1 MTDFIPGQRWLS
13 ESETE
18 LGLGI
23 IKELDYRLVTVEYP
37 AVEEERTYAKNNAPL
52 SRVTFDSGDTIRT
65 ADEMELVVTEV
76 NELNGLKVYMAHPKD
91 GSPDD
96 IQPVPETNLGH
107 TLRLTAA
114 LDRLLSNQLS
124 SNRWFELRIDALN
137 AHCRQQQSTIKGLRG
152 PRIDLIGHQLYI
164 ADQVA
169 NRFAP
174 RVLLA
179 DEVGLGKTIE
189 AGLIL
194 HQQLLTG
201 RAKRVL
207 VVVPSP
213 LVHQWFVEMVRRF
226 NLHFSIFDAE
236 RLNALQPE
244 TSIKDMLAQIIEEE
258 NAPDDDAD
266 ETPGNVSAASGD
278 DNPFLSEQLILC
290 STDFLSQC
298 DIDQLAA
305 ADWDLLVVDE
315 AHHLEW
321 SAQQASDDYQRVET
335 IAQQARGLLLLT
347 ATPEQLGLESHY
359 ARLRLLDPE
368 RYPSLEAF
376 KEEQAHYQDVAAL
389 AGRLHDE
396 PSWDAALKQE
406 AVALLPDMNIDEADR
421 DAIQTELLDRSGPGR
436 VMFRNT
442 RHNIAG
448 FPARHVHGIALTLP
462 DEYKYDSDEEIDGHL
477 HPETLFHDD
486 RWCSLD
492 PRVNWL
498 ENFFKQ
504 HRHDKV
510 LVICAS
516 KHTATDLHAHCNYKL
531 GMNVAMFH
539 EDMDL
544 IERDRAAAFFAD
556 DFDGAQALICSEIG
570 SEGRNFQF
578 AHHLVLLDLPLNPDL
593 LEQRIGRLD
602 RIGQTEDIQIHVPY
616 FEQHAQEVLF
626 RWYHDGMNAFE
637 HTNPAGHDI
646 YLRSRDA
653 LEPLLTG
660 DPEYTA
666 IEALVDDTRIITNEL
681 HTLLETGRDR
691 LLELSSFDSERA
703 ETLITGLISADDD
716 SPLPFMQRIF
726 DRYGVEQEDHS
737 DTAIILKPG
746 PHMRDAFPA
755 LPEEGVTMTDNRA
768 TALARDDM
776 QFLTWEHPM
785 VTGSLEMMLTEHRG
799 KAAVSLLKNP
809 KIKAGT
815 LLIEAI
821 YTVDA
826 IAPKQLQADRF
837 LPTTV
842 IRHLLDGNG
851 KNISQAISHD
861 GLSQQCH
868 KMDKPLSRK
877 IVGSQKPLLEKLLKA
892 DEANASQEAESIIA
906 AAQEKMRAEQ
916 AHELARLKAL
926 QATNPAVRHEE
937 VEALEAQT
945 HALEKCLSEARCQ
958 LEAVRIIVS
967 GGD

>member
-37 AVEEERTYAKNNAPL
+37 AAEEERTYAKGNAPL
-52 SRVTFDSGDTIRT
+52 SRVTFDAGDTIRT
-65 ADEMELVVTEV
+65 ANDLELVVAEV
-76 NELNGLKVYMAHPKD
+76 NELNGLKVYMAHPVD
-91 GSPDD
+91 DPED
-96 IQPVPETNLGH
+96 IQPVPEINLGH
-107 TLRLTAA
+107 TLKLNAA

-124 SNRWFELRIDALN
+124 SNRWFELRMAALE
-137 AHCRQQQSTIKGLRG
+137 AHSQQQQSPIQGLRG

-201 RAKRVL
+201 RASRVL

-226 NLHFSIFDAE
+226 NLHFSIFDRE

-244 TSIKDMLAQIIEEE
+244 DNIKDMLADIIAEEKGE
-258 NAPDDDAD
+258 APAQK
-266 ETPGNVSAASGD
+266 
-278 DNPFLSEQLILC
+278 DNPFLSEQLVLC
-290 STDFLSQC
+290 STDFLSEC

-305 ADWDLLVVDE
+305 ADWDLMVVDE

-321 SAQQASDDYQRVET
+321 APDAPSGDYQRVEA
-335 IAQQARGLLLLT
+335 IARQARGLLLLT

-359 ARLRLLDPE
+359 ARLRLLDPD
-368 RYPSLEAF
+368 RYPSLAAF
-376 KEEQAHYQDVAAL
+376 REEQAQYQHIATL
-389 AGRLHDE
+389 AGQLHDQ
-396 PSWDAALKQE
+396 PNWDDALKAE
-406 AVALLPDMNIDEADR
+406 TAALLPEMTIEESQREA
-421 DAIQTELLDRSGPGR
+421 ILKELLDRSGPGR
-436 VMFRNT
+436 VMFRNS

-448 FPARHVHGIALTLP
+448 FPARHVHGVPLALP
-462 DEYKYDSDEEIDGHL
+462 ADYDYGDDEGLDSHL
-477 HPETLFHDD
+477 HPETLYHDD

-492 PRVNWL
+492 PRVSWL
-498 ENFFKQ
+498 EQFFKQ
-504 HRHDKV
+504 HRHEKV

-516 KHTATDLHAHCNYKL
+516 RHTATDLHAHCNYKL

-556 DFDGAQALICSEIG
+556 EVDGAQALICSEIG

-602 RIGQTEDIQIHVPY
+602 RIGQTEDIQIHVPH
-616 FEQHAQEVLF
+616 FQQHAQGVLF
-626 RWYHDGMNAFE
+626 AWYHQGMNAFE

-646 YLRSRDA
+646 YLRTREALEDA
-653 LEPLLTG
+653 LAHPQDADKLATLVEQTRAITG
-660 DPEYTA
+660 
-666 IEALVDDTRIITNEL
+666 EL

-691 LLELSSFDSERA
+691 LLELSSFNAARA
-703 ETLITGLISADDD
+703 EQLREQLDDADWH
-716 SPLPFMQRIF
+716 SPLPFMQRLF
-726 DRYGVEQEDHS
+726 DRYGVDQEEHS
-737 DTAIILKPG
+737 DTAVIPKPG
-746 PHMRDAFPA
+746 PHMRDAFPG
-755 LPEEGVTMTDNRA
+755 LPEEGITMTDDRV

-785 VTGSLEMMLTEHRG
+785 VTGGLEMVLGENRG

-821 YTVDA
+821 YTIEAV
-826 IAPKQLQADRF
+826 APKHLQVDRF

-842 IRHLLDGNG
+842 IRHLLDANG
-851 KNISQAISHD
+851 KDISRAISHD
-861 GLSQQCH
+861 GLCQQCH
-868 KMDKPLSRK
+868 KMDKALSRK
-877 IVGSQKPLLEKLLKA
+877 IVASQKPLLETLLKN
-892 DEANASQEAESIIA
+892 DEAQASQAAEAVIDDA
-906 AAQEKMRAEQ
+906 RQAMRAEQ
-916 AHELARLKAL
+916 DHELARLKAL
-926 QATNPAVRHEE
+926 QAKNPAVRDEE
-937 VEALEAQT
+937 IAALQAQT
-945 HALEKCLSEARCQ
+945 DALEKVLAEARCQ
-958 LEAVRIIVS
+958 LNAVRVIVA
-967 GGD
+967 GGE

>member
-1 MTDFIPGQRWLS
+1 MSDFTPGQRWLS

-37 AVEEERTYAKNNAPL
+37 AVEEERTYAINNAPL
-52 SRVTFDSGDTIRT
+52 SRVTFNTGDTIRT
-65 ADEMELVVTEV
+65 EGELELTVAEV
-76 NELNGLKVYMAHPKD
+76 NELNGLKVYMAHPA
-91 GSPDD
+91 GEPENV
-96 IQPVPETNLGH
+96 QPVPETLLGH
-107 TLRLTAA
+107 TLRLNSA

-124 SNRWFELRIDALN
+124 SNRWFELRVDALN
-137 AHCRQQQSTIKGLRG
+137 AHCQQQQSRIKGLRG
-152 PRIDLIGHQLYI
+152 PRIDHIGHQLYI

-169 NRFAP
+169 NRYAP

-201 RAKRVL
+201 RARRVL
-207 VVVPSP
+207 VVVPP
-213 LVHQWFVEMVRRF
+213 ALVHQWFVEMVRRF
-226 NLHFSIFDAE
+226 NLHFSIFDSE
-236 RLNALQPE
+236 RLNAIQPE

-258 NAPDDDAD
+258 RIAEEKG
-266 ETPGNVSAASGD
+266 ETPDNQ
-278 DNPFLSEQLILC
+278 DNPFLSEQLVLC
-290 STDFLSQC
+290 STEFLAEC
-298 DIDQLAA
+298 NIEELAA

-321 SAQQASDDYQRVET
+321 SEESPSDSYQRVET
-335 IAQQARGLLLLT
+335 VARQARGLLLLT
-347 ATPEQLGLESHY
+347 ATPEQLGLESHF
-359 ARLRLLDPE
+359 ARLRLLDPD
-368 RYPSLEAF
+368 RYPSLAAF
-376 KEEQAHYQDVAAL
+376 REEQSHYQEIAQL
-389 AGRLHDE
+389 AGDLHDQK
-396 PSWDAALKQE
+396 SWNASLVERAQ
-406 AVALLPDMNIDEADR
+406 ALLPDMTISDADR
-421 DAIQTELLDRSGPGR
+421 DAVLAELLDRSGPGR

-448 FPARHVHGIALTLP
+448 FPQRHAHGYPQELP
-462 DEYKYDSDEEIDGHL
+462 EEYRYDSDESLEGQL
-477 HPETLFHDD
+477 HPETLYHDD
-486 RWCSLD
+486 RWCTLD
-492 PRVNWL
+492 PRVTWL
-498 ENFFKQ
+498 EQFFKQ
-504 HRHDKV
+504 HRQEKV

-516 KHTATDLHAHCNYKL
+516 RHTATDLHAHCNYKL

-602 RIGQTEDIQIHVPY
+602 RIGQREDIQIHVPY
-616 FEQHAQEVLF
+616 FEGHAQEVLF
-626 RWYHDGMNAFE
+626 RWYHEGMNAFE

-653 LEPLLTG
+653 LETLLCS

-666 IEALVDDTRIITNEL
+666 IDALVDETRTIADEL
-681 HTLLETGRDR
+681 HTLMETGRDR
-691 LLELSSFDSERA
+691 LLELSSFDDARA
-703 ETLITGLISADDD
+703 EQLKASLAESDEE
-716 SPLPFMQRIF
+716 SPLPFMQRVF
-726 DRYGVEQEDHS
+726 DRYGVDQEDHS

-746 PHMRDAFPA
+746 PHMRDAFPG
-755 LPEEGVTMTDNRA
+755 LPDEGITMTDDRA
-768 TALARDDM
+768 TALSRDDM
-776 QFLTWEHPM
+776 QFMTWEHPM
-785 VTGSLEMMLTEHRG
+785 VTGSMEMLLGEHRG

-809 KIKAGT
+809 RIKAGT

-821 YTVDA
+821 YTVESM
-826 IAPKQLQADRF
+826 APRHLQADRF
-837 LPTTV
+837 LPCTV
-842 IRHLLDGNG
+842 IRHLLDANG

-877 IVGSQKPLLEKLLKA
+877 IVSSQKDLLEKLLKA
-892 DEANASQEAESIIA
+892 NDAA
-906 AAQEKMRAEQ
+906 AAQEAEGIIASALDAMRQEQ
-916 AHELARLKAL
+916 GHELARLKAL
-926 QATNPAVRHEE
+926 KAKNPAVREE
-937 VEALEAQT
+937 EITAMEEQTAQ
-945 HALEKCLSEARCQ
+945 LEKLLTNAQCQ
-958 LEAVRIIVS
+958 LNAVRIIVA
-967 GGD
+967 GGE

>member
-65 ADEMELVVTEV
+65 ADEVELVVTEV

-266 ETPGNVSAASGD
+266 EAPGSVSAASGD

-666 IEALVDDTRIITNEL
+666 IEALVDDTRTITSEL

-691 LLELSSFDSERA
+691 LLELSSFDGERA
-703 ETLITGLISADDD
+703 ETLITDLIAADDD

-926 QATNPAVRHEE
+926 QAKNPAVRHEE

-945 HALEKCLSEARCQ
+945 HALEKCLNEARCQ

>member
-1 MTDFIPGQRWLS
+1 M
-13 ESETE
+13 
-18 LGLGI
+18 
-23 IKELDYRLVTVEYP
+23 
-37 AVEEERTYAKNNAPL
+37 
-52 SRVTFDSGDTIRT
+52 
-65 ADEMELVVTEV
+65 
-76 NELNGLKVYMAHPKD
+76 
-91 GSPDD
+91 
-96 IQPVPETNLGH
+96 
-107 TLRLTAA
+107 
-114 LDRLLSNQLS
+114 
-124 SNRWFELRIDALN
+124 
-137 AHCRQQQSTIKGLRG
+137 
-152 PRIDLIGHQLYI
+152 
-164 ADQVA
+164 
-169 NRFAP
+169 
-174 RVLLA
+174 
-179 DEVGLGKTIE
+179 
-189 AGLIL
+189 
-194 HQQLLTG
+194 
-201 RAKRVL
+201 
-207 VVVPSP
+207 
-213 LVHQWFVEMVRRF
+213 
-226 NLHFSIFDAE
+226 
-236 RLNALQPE
+236 
-244 TSIKDMLAQIIEEE
+244 
-258 NAPDDDAD
+258 
-266 ETPGNVSAASGD
+266 
-278 DNPFLSEQLILC
+278 
-290 STDFLSQC
+290 
-298 DIDQLAA
+298 
-305 ADWDLLVVDE
+305 
-315 AHHLEW
+315 
-321 SAQQASDDYQRVET
+321 
-335 IAQQARGLLLLT
+335 
-347 ATPEQLGLESHY
+347 
-359 ARLRLLDPE
+359 
-368 RYPSLEAF
+368 
-376 KEEQAHYQDVAAL
+376 
-389 AGRLHDE
+389 
-396 PSWDAALKQE
+396 
-406 AVALLPDMNIDEADR
+406 
-421 DAIQTELLDRSGPGR
+421 
-436 VMFRNT
+436 
-442 RHNIAG
+442 
-448 FPARHVHGIALTLP
+448 
-462 DEYKYDSDEEIDGHL
+462 
-477 HPETLFHDD
+477 
-486 RWCSLD
+486 
-492 PRVNWL
+492 NWL

-666 IEALVDDTRIITNEL
+666 IEALVDDTRTITSEL

-691 LLELSSFDSERA
+691 LLELSSFDGERA
-703 ETLITGLISADDD
+703 ETLITDLIAADDD

-926 QATNPAVRHEE
+926 QAKNPAVRHEE

-945 HALEKCLSEARCQ
+945 HALEKCLNEARCQ

>member
-1 MTDFIPGQRWLS
+1 
-13 ESETE
+13 
-18 LGLGI
+18 
-23 IKELDYRLVTVEYP
+23 
-37 AVEEERTYAKNNAPL
+37 
-52 SRVTFDSGDTIRT
+52 
-65 ADEMELVVTEV
+65 
-76 NELNGLKVYMAHPKD
+76 
-91 GSPDD
+91 
-96 IQPVPETNLGH
+96 
-107 TLRLTAA
+107 
-114 LDRLLSNQLS
+114 
-124 SNRWFELRIDALN
+124 
-137 AHCRQQQSTIKGLRG
+137 
-152 PRIDLIGHQLYI
+152 
-164 ADQVA
+164 
-169 NRFAP
+169 
-174 RVLLA
+174 
-179 DEVGLGKTIE
+179 
-189 AGLIL
+189 
-194 HQQLLTG
+194 
-201 RAKRVL
+201 
-207 VVVPSP
+207 
-213 LVHQWFVEMVRRF
+213 
-226 NLHFSIFDAE
+226 
-236 RLNALQPE
+236 
-244 TSIKDMLAQIIEEE
+244 
-258 NAPDDDAD
+258 
-266 ETPGNVSAASGD
+266 
-278 DNPFLSEQLILC
+278 
-290 STDFLSQC
+290 
-298 DIDQLAA
+298 
-305 ADWDLLVVDE
+305 
-315 AHHLEW
+315 
-321 SAQQASDDYQRVET
+321 
-335 IAQQARGLLLLT
+335 
-347 ATPEQLGLESHY
+347 
-359 ARLRLLDPE
+359 
-368 RYPSLEAF
+368 
-376 KEEQAHYQDVAAL
+376 
-389 AGRLHDE
+389 
-396 PSWDAALKQE
+396 
-406 AVALLPDMNIDEADR
+406 
-421 DAIQTELLDRSGPGR
+421 
-436 VMFRNT
+436 
-442 RHNIAG
+442 
-448 FPARHVHGIALTLP
+448 
-462 DEYKYDSDEEIDGHL
+462 
-477 HPETLFHDD
+477 
-486 RWCSLD
+486 
-492 PRVNWL
+492 
-498 ENFFKQ
+498 
-504 HRHDKV
+504 HDKV

-602 RIGQTEDIQIHVPY
+602 RIGQSEDIQIHVPY

-666 IEALVDDTRIITNEL
+666 IEALVDDTRTITNEL

-691 LLELSSFDSERA
+691 LLELSSFDGERA
-703 ETLITGLISADDD
+703 EALITDLIAADDD

-842 IRHLLDGNG
+842 IRHLLDANG

-892 DEANASQEAESIIA
+892 DETSASQEAESIIA

-926 QATNPAVRHEE
+926 QAKNPAVRHEE
-937 VEALEAQT
+937 VEA
-945 HALEKCLSEARCQ
+945 
-958 LEAVRIIVS
+958 
-967 GGD
+967 

>member
-1 MTDFIPGQRWLS
+1 M
-13 ESETE
+13 
-18 LGLGI
+18 
-23 IKELDYRLVTVEYP
+23 
-37 AVEEERTYAKNNAPL
+37 
-52 SRVTFDSGDTIRT
+52 
-65 ADEMELVVTEV
+65 
-76 NELNGLKVYMAHPKD
+76 
-91 GSPDD
+91 
-96 IQPVPETNLGH
+96 
-107 TLRLTAA
+107 
-114 LDRLLSNQLS
+114 
-124 SNRWFELRIDALN
+124 
-137 AHCRQQQSTIKGLRG
+137 
-152 PRIDLIGHQLYI
+152 
-164 ADQVA
+164 
-169 NRFAP
+169 
-174 RVLLA
+174 
-179 DEVGLGKTIE
+179 
-189 AGLIL
+189 
-194 HQQLLTG
+194 
-201 RAKRVL
+201 
-207 VVVPSP
+207 
-213 LVHQWFVEMVRRF
+213 
-226 NLHFSIFDAE
+226 
-236 RLNALQPE
+236 
-244 TSIKDMLAQIIEEE
+244 
-258 NAPDDDAD
+258 
-266 ETPGNVSAASGD
+266 
-278 DNPFLSEQLILC
+278 
-290 STDFLSQC
+290 
-298 DIDQLAA
+298 
-305 ADWDLLVVDE
+305 
-315 AHHLEW
+315 
-321 SAQQASDDYQRVET
+321 
-335 IAQQARGLLLLT
+335 
-347 ATPEQLGLESHY
+347 
-359 ARLRLLDPE
+359 
-368 RYPSLEAF
+368 
-376 KEEQAHYQDVAAL
+376 
-389 AGRLHDE
+389 
-396 PSWDAALKQE
+396 
-406 AVALLPDMNIDEADR
+406 
-421 DAIQTELLDRSGPGR
+421 
-436 VMFRNT
+436 
-442 RHNIAG
+442 
-448 FPARHVHGIALTLP
+448 
-462 DEYKYDSDEEIDGHL
+462 

-486 RWCSLD
+486 RWCTLD
-492 PRVNWL
+492 PRVTWL

-516 KHTATDLHAHCNYKL
+516 KNTATDLHAHCNYKL

-602 RIGQTEDIQIHVPY
+602 RIGQTDDIQIHVPY

-626 RWYHDGMNAFE
+626 RWYHEGMNAFE

-666 IEALVDDTRIITNEL
+666 IEALVDDTRAITTEL

-691 LLELSSFDSERA
+691 LLELSSFDGERA
-703 ETLITGLISADDD
+703 ETLISDLIAADED

-737 DTAIILKPG
+737 DTAVILKPG
-746 PHMRDAFPA
+746 PHMRDAFPS

-826 IAPKQLQADRF
+826 VAPKHLQADRF

-842 IRHLLDGNG
+842 IRHLLDANG

-877 IVGSQKPLLEKLLKA
+877 IVGSQKALLEKLLKA
-892 DEANASQEAESIIA
+892 DDISASQEAESIIT
-906 AAQEKMRAEQ
+906 AAQQKMREKQ

-926 QATNPAVRHEE
+926 QAKNPAVRHAEID
-937 VEALEAQT
+937 ALEDQT
-945 HALEKCLSEARCQ
+945 QALEKCLGEARCQ
-958 LEAVRIIVS
+958 LEAVRIIVA

>member
-1 MTDFIPGQRWLS
+1 MSEFTPGQRWLS

-23 IKELDYRLVTVEYP
+23 IRELDYRLVTVEYP

-52 SRVTFDSGDTIRT
+52 SRVTFDCGDTIRT
-65 ADEMELVVTEV
+65 VDEQELEVAEV
-76 NELNGLKVYMAHPKD
+76 NELNGLKVYMAHPP
-91 GSPDD
+91 GQPDD

-107 TLRLTAA
+107 TLKLTAA

-124 SNRWFELRIDALN
+124 SNRWFELRVDALD
-137 AHCRQQQSTIKGLRG
+137 AHCRQQQSRVQGLRG

-201 RAKRVL
+201 RASRIL

-226 NLHFSIFDAE
+226 NLHFSIFDSE
-236 RLNALQPE
+236 RLNAIQPE
-244 TSIKDMLAQIIEEE
+244 TSVKDMLADIIAEEKGE
-258 NAPDDDAD
+258 APTTR
-266 ETPGNVSAASGD
+266 E
-278 DNPFLSEQLILC
+278 NPFLSEQLILC
-290 STDFLSQC
+290 STDFLSEC

-305 ADWDLLVVDE
+305 SDWDLLVVDE
-315 AHHLEW
+315 AHHLAW
-321 SAQQASDDYQRVET
+321 SPDAPSEDYQRVET
-335 IAQQARGLLLLT
+335 IARQARGLLLLT

-359 ARLRLLDPE
+359 ARLRLLDPD
-368 RYPSLEAF
+368 RYPSLDAF
-376 KEEQAHYQDVAAL
+376 REEQSHYQEIATLAGKLHDEQTWSDTL
-389 AGRLHDE
+389 KDEAGRL
-396 PSWDAALKQE
+396 
-406 AVALLPDMNIDEADR
+406 LPDLTIDEQQR
-421 DAIQTELLDRSGPGR
+421 DEILGELLDRSGPGR

-448 FPARHVHGIALTLP
+448 FPARKVEGYPLPLP
-462 DEYKYDSDEEIDGHL
+462 DEYRYDDDETLDGHL
-477 HPETLFHDD
+477 HPETLYHTDS
-486 RWCSLD
+486 WCTLD
-492 PRVNWL
+492 PRVAWL
-498 ENFFKQ
+498 EQFFKQ
-504 HRHDKV
+504 HRTDKV

-516 KHTATDLHAHCNYKL
+516 RHTATDLHAHCNYKL

-556 DFDGAQALICSEIG
+556 DYDGAQALICSEIG

-616 FEQHAQEVLF
+616 FEGHAQEVLF
-626 RWYHDGMNAFE
+626 RWYHEGMNAFE

-666 IEALVDDTRIITNEL
+666 VEALVSETRSIADEL

-691 LLELSSFDSERA
+691 LLELSSHDAGRA
-703 ETLITGLISADDD
+703 EQLKAALAESDAD
-716 SPLPFMQRIF
+716 SPLPFMQRVF
-726 DRYGVEQEDHS
+726 DRYGVDQEEHS
-737 DTAIILKPG
+737 DTAVILKPG

-755 LPEEGVTMTDNRA
+755 LPEEGVTMTDDRA

-785 VTGSLEMMLTEHRG
+785 VTGSLEMLLGEHRG

-821 YTVDA
+821 YTVDT
-826 IAPKQLQADRF
+826 IAPKHLQVDRF
-837 LPTTV
+837 LPTST
-842 IRHLLDGNG
+842 IRHLLDANG
-851 KNISQAISHD
+851 KDISQAITHE

-868 KMDKPLSRK
+868 KMDKALSRK
-877 IVGSQKPLLEKLLKA
+877 IVGSQKPLLEKLLKT
-892 DEANASQEAESIIA
+892 DEARASQAARSIIDDA
-906 AAQEKMRAEQ
+906 LEKMRHEQ
-916 AHELARLKAL
+916 DHELARLKAL
-926 QATNPAVRHEE
+926 QAKNPAVRDDEIQ
-937 VEALEAQT
+937 ALEAQT
-945 HALEKCLSEARCQ
+945 AQLEKYLGDARCQ
-958 LEAVRIIVS
+958 LEAVRVIVA
-967 GGD
+967 GGA

>member
-1 MTDFIPGQRWLS
+1 VSMSDFTPGQRWLS

-37 AVEEERTYAKNNAPL
+37 AVEEERTYAINNAPL
-52 SRVTFDSGDTIRT
+52 SRVTFDVGDTIRT
-65 ADEMELVVTEV
+65 GDELELTVAEV
-76 NELNGLKVYMAHPKD
+76 NELNGLKVYMAHPAGETD
-91 GSPDD
+91 NV
-96 IQPVPETNLGH
+96 QPVPETLLGH
-107 TLRLTAA
+107 TLKLNSA
-114 LDRLLSNQLS
+114 LDRLLSNQLA
-124 SNRWFELRIDALN
+124 SNRWYELRVDALN
-137 AHCRQQQSTIKGLRG
+137 AHCQQQQSRIQGLRG
-152 PRIDLIGHQLYI
+152 PRIDHIGHQLYI

-169 NRFAP
+169 SRYAP

-201 RAKRVL
+201 RASRVL

-236 RLNALQPE
+236 RLEALQPE

-258 NAPDDDAD
+258 RLGEEQGEAPA
-266 ETPGNVSAASGD
+266 NN

-290 STDFLSQC
+290 STDFLSEC
-298 DIDQLAA
+298 DIDQLAS

-315 AHHLEW
+315 AHHLAW
-321 SAQQASDDYQRVET
+321 SEQHPSDSYLRVET

-347 ATPEQLGLESHY
+347 ATPEQLGLESHF
-359 ARLRLLDPE
+359 ARLRLLDPD

-376 KEEQAHYQDVAAL
+376 REEQSHYQEIAQL
-389 AGRLHDE
+389 AGELHDQ
-396 PSWDAALKQE
+396 PDWDSALVEK
-406 AVALLPDMNIDEADR
+406 AKALLPDMEITPDAR
-421 DAIQTELLDRSGPGR
+421 DSVLAELLDRSGPGR

-448 FPARHVHGIALTLP
+448 FPLRHVHGSPLPLP
-462 DEYKYDSDEEIDGHL
+462 DEYRYDQDEELEGHL
-477 HPETLFHDD
+477 HPETLYHDD
-486 RWCSLD
+486 RWCTLD
-492 PRVNWL
+492 PRVTWL
-498 ENFFKQ
+498 EQFFKQ

-516 KHTATDLHAHCNYKL
+516 RHTASDLHAHCNYKL
-531 GMNVAMFH
+531 GMNIAMFH

-556 DFDGAQALICSEIG
+556 DVDGAQALICSEIG

-602 RIGQTEDIQIHVPY
+602 RIGQREDIQIHVPY
-616 FEQHAQEVLF
+616 FEGHAQEVLF
-626 RWYHDGMNAFE
+626 RWYHEGMNAFE

-653 LEPLLTG
+653 LEPLLSS

-666 IEALVDDTRIITNEL
+666 IDALVADTRVIADEL
-681 HTLLETGRDR
+681 HTLMETGRDR
-691 LLELSSFDSERA
+691 LLELSSCDTDRA
-703 ETLITGLISADDD
+703 DALRDELAQADAQ
-716 SPLPFMQRIF
+716 SPLPFMQRVF
-726 DRYGVEQEDHS
+726 DRYGVDQEEHS
-737 DTAIILKPG
+737 DTAVILKPG
-746 PHMRDAFPA
+746 PHMRDAFPG
-755 LPEEGVTMTDNRA
+755 LPDEGITMTDDRA

-776 QFLTWEHPM
+776 QFMTWEHPM
-785 VTGSLEMMLTEHRG
+785 VTGSLEMILGENRG

-809 KIKAGT
+809 RIKPGT

-821 YTVDA
+821 YTVESM
-826 IAPKQLQADRF
+826 APRYLQADRF
-837 LPTTV
+837 LPCTV
-842 IRHLLDGNG
+842 IRHLFDANG
-851 KNISQAISHD
+851 KNISKAISHE

-868 KMDKPLSRK
+868 KMDKALSRK
-877 IVGSQKPLLEKLLKA
+877 IVSSQKTLLEKLLKA
-892 DEANASQEAESIIA
+892 NDVAARKEADDVVA
-906 AAQEKMRAEQ
+906 AALIAMREEQ
-916 AHELARLKAL
+916 NHELARLKAL
-926 QATNPAVRHEE
+926 QAKNPAVRDEE
-937 VEALEAQT
+937 ITALEQQTAQ
-945 HALEKCLSEARCQ
+945 LEKLIGDAQCQ
-958 LEAVRIIVS
+958 LNAVRVIVAA
-967 GGD
+967 GE

>member
-1 MTDFIPGQRWLS
+1 MTDFTPGQRWLS

-23 IKELDYRLVTVEYP
+23 IKELDYRLVTVGYP
-37 AVEEERTYAKNNAPL
+37 AVEEERTYAINNAPL
-52 SRVTFDSGDTIRT
+52 SRVIFSTGDTIRT
-65 ADEMELVVTEV
+65 ADELELVVTEV
-76 NELNGLKVYMAHPKD
+76 NELNGLKVYMAHPL
-91 GSPDD
+91 GQPED
-96 IQPVPETNLGH
+96 IQPVPETHLGH
-107 TLRLTAA
+107 KLRLTTAM
-114 LDRLLSNQLS
+114 DRLLSNQLS
-124 SNRWFELRIDALN
+124 SNRWFELRVDALN
-137 AHCRQQQSTIKGLRG
+137 AHCQQQQSTIKGLRG
-152 PRIDLIGHQLYI
+152 PRMDLIGHQLYI

-194 HQQLLTG
+194 HQQLLSG

-236 RLNALQPE
+236 RLNALQPQ

-258 NAPDDDAD
+258 KASAESGNDEAAAD
-266 ETPGNVSAASGD
+266 TQEQTW

-290 STDFLSQC
+290 STDFLAEC

-321 SAQQASDDYQRVET
+321 APDAPSDDYQRVET
-335 IAQQARGLLLLT
+335 IARQARGLLLLT

-359 ARLRLLDPE
+359 ARLRLLDPD
-368 RYPSLEAF
+368 RYPSLDAF
-376 KEEQAHYQDVAAL
+376 REEQSHYQEIASL
-389 AGRLHDE
+389 AGKLHDE
-396 PSWDAALKQE
+396 TDWSADLKAEAAR
-406 AVALLPDMNIDEADR
+406 LLPDMTISEDQREAIL
-421 DAIQTELLDRSGPGR
+421 AELLDRSGPGR

-448 FPARHVHGIALTLP
+448 FPARHVHGIPLP
-462 DEYKYDSDEEIDGHL
+462 LPEEYHYDSDEEREGHL

-486 RWCSLD
+486 RWCTLD

-498 ENFFKQ
+498 EQFFKQ
-504 HRHDKV
+504 HRKEKV
-510 LVICAS
+510 LVICANR
-516 KHTATDLHAHCNYKL
+516 HTATDLHAHCNYKL

-556 DFDGAQALICSEIG
+556 DVDGAQALICSEIG

-616 FEQHAQEVLF
+616 FEAHAQEVLF
-626 RWYHDGMNAFE
+626 RWYHEGMNAFE

-653 LEPLLTG
+653 LEPLLCG

-666 IEALVDDTRIITNEL
+666 IDALVAETRTIADEL
-681 HTLLETGRDR
+681 HTLMETGRDR

-703 ETLITGLISADDD
+703 EQLKQALADSDKD
-716 SPLPFMQRIF
+716 SPLPFMQRVF
-726 DRYGVEQEDHS
+726 DRYGVDQEDHS
-737 DTAIILKPG
+737 DTAVILKPG
-746 PHMRDAFPA
+746 PHMRDAFPG
-755 LPEEGVTMTDNRA
+755 LPEEGVTMTDDRA

-785 VTGSLEMMLTEHRG
+785 VTGSLEMLLTEHRG

-809 KIKAGT
+809 KINAGT
-815 LLIEAI
+815 MLIEAI
-821 YTVDA
+821 YTIDA
-826 IAPKQLQADRF
+826 VAPKYLQADRF

-842 IRHLLDGNG
+842 IRHLLDANG
-851 KNISQAISHD
+851 KNISQAISHE

-877 IVGSQKPLLEKLLKA
+877 IVGSQKPLLDKLLKA
-892 DEANASQEAESIIA
+892 DEARAAEEARGTIDQA
-906 AAQEKMRAEQ
+906 LEKMRQEQ
-916 AHELARLKAL
+916 GHEIARLKAL
-926 QATNPAVRHEE
+926 QAKNPAVRDEE
-937 VEALEAQT
+937 IQALEAQT
-945 HALEKCLSEARCQ
+945 EALEKVLGEARCQ
-958 LEAVRIIVS
+958 LEAVRVIVA
-967 GGD
+967 GGA